1 MNRMKTLM
9 LLATLTALL
18 LWAGHALA
26 GQGGLMMA
34 LVFAGL
40 MNFGAY
46 WWSDKIV
53 LRMYRAQEVNEAQ
66 APALYNLVRNL
77 VQRAGLP
84 MPKVYLIPETAPNA
98 FATGRNPEH
107 AAVAVTEGLMA
118 LLNHEELA
126 GVIAH
131 ELAHVKNRDTL
142 IMTLTATIAGAVS
155 MLASLAQ
162 WGLIFSGGRSSND
175 DERGHPLAGILGII
189 LAPIAA
195 MLIQLAISR
204 SREFLA
210 DETGARLSRDPLALA
225 SALRRIETRSQ
236 QVPLSAGSPATA
248 HLFIINPFSGGGL
261 TRLFA
266 THPSTEERV
275 RRLEAMARRTPGDRS
290 MI

>member
-1 MNRMKTLM
+1 MKTLM

>member
-18 LWAGHALA
+18 LWVGHALA
-26 GQGGLMMA
+26 GEGGLMMA

-53 LRMYRAQEVNEAQ
+53 LRLYRAQEVSEAP
-66 APALYNLVRNL
+66 APALHGLVRNL
-77 VQRAGLP
+77 VQRAALP
-84 MPKVYLIPETAPNA
+84 MPKLYVIPEANPNA
-98 FATGRNPEH
+98 FATGRNPQH

-118 LLNHEELA
+118 LLDREELA

-131 ELAHVKNRDTL
+131 ELGHVKNRDTL
-142 IMTLTATIAGAVS
+142 IMTVTATIAGAVS
-155 MLASLAQ
+155 MLASIAQ
-162 WGLIFSGGRSSND
+162 WGLIFGGGRSSND
-175 DERGHPLAGILGII
+175 DERGHPLAGLLGII

-210 DETGARLSRDPLALA
+210 DEEGARLCGDPLALA
-225 SALRRIETRSQ
+225 SALRRIEERTQR
-236 QVPLSAGSPATA
+236 VPLTAGLPATA
-248 HLFIINPFSGGGL
+248 HLFIINPFADGGL

-266 THPSTEERV
+266 THPSTRD
-275 RRLEAMARRTPGDRS
+275 RLQRLEALARSAPGYRS
-290 MI
+290 VK

>member
-1 MNRMKTLM
+1 
-9 LLATLTALL
+9 
-18 LWAGHALA
+18 
-26 GQGGLMMA
+26 
-34 LVFAGL
+34 
-40 MNFGAY
+40 
-46 WWSDKIV
+46 
-53 LRMYRAQEVNEAQ
+53 
-66 APALYNLVRNL
+66 
-77 VQRAGLP
+77 

>member
-175 DERGHPLAGILGII
+175 DERGHPLAGLLGII